1 MSQYFKLLCYLRKL
15 LKLILTGHEVVLK
28 KKLKMSK
35 LVLVF
40 ICIVRLIITV
50 SALILLK
57 NQPIIMLTINIIE
70 PELYMNEHWIVPYN
84 VDILCLPF
92 LFTLGIVRYNFA
104 IPEPHLWCNG

>member
-1 MSQYFKLLCYLRKL
+1 
-15 LKLILTGHEVVLK
+15 
-28 KKLKMSK
+28 MSK

-92 LFTLGIVRYNFA
+92 LFTLYQLSNFSA
-104 IPEPHLWCNG
+104 ISWQEQVNFQ